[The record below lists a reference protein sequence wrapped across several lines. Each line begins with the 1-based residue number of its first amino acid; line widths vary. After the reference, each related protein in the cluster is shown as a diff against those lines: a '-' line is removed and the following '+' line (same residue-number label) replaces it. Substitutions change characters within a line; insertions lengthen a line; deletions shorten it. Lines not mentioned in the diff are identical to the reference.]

1 MAERIDLVS
10 GKHTISVECPHV
22 EDGAC
27 SRCIAEQV
35 VPYVS
40 ALAMNEWLLDLLPAF
55 ADGLRQEAKNLERFA
70 KGAEKMLAGAR
81 RVAGAKWKLA
91 DEKGARRG

>member
-1 MAERIDLVS
+1 MADRIDIVS
-10 GKHTISVECPHV
+10 GKHMISVECPHV

-40 ALAMNEWLLDLLPAF
+40 ALATNEWILGLLPTF
-55 ADGLRQEAKNLERFA
+55 ADGLRAEARNLERFA
-70 KGAEKMLAGAR
+70 KAAEKMVKGAR
-81 RVAGAKWKLA
+81 KVARAKWKLA
-91 DEKGARRG
+91 GEATDGE